1 MGEGIDY
8 KGIWENFLGWW
19 KESLLA
25 VMVTLHLSKF
35 IELYKRRIHFIYVS
49 KLKLTNGVTG
59 AGLKGIPLANFEQ
72 FEHGEEW

>member
-1 MGEGIDY
+1 M
-8 KGIWENFLGWW
+8 
-19 KESLLA
+19 A

-59 AGLKGIPLANFEQ
+59 AGLKGIPLANFE
-72 FEHGEEW
+72 